1 MTTAYLNINGFCAG
15 AVMNDNEAHLALPEK
30 DDILEALRSNV
41 THAVQEIAKDKEE
54 VECVNIESA
63 DQLIRDAT
71 VRLMAN
77 RTGQKDFARRFTGG
91 RVVYSK

>member
-1 MTTAYLNINGFCAG
+1 
-15 AVMNDNEAHLALPEK
+15 MNDDDTHLALSEK

-41 THAVQEIAKDKEE
+41 TRAMQEIAKEEEE

-63 DQLIRDAT
+63 NQLIREAT
-71 VRLMAN
+71 VRFKAD
-77 RTGQKDFARRFTGG
+77 RTGQKDFARRSTGG